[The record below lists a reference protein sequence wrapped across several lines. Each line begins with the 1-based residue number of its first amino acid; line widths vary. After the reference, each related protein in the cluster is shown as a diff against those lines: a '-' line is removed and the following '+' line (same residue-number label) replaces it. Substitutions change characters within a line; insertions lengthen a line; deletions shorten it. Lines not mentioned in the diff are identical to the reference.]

1 MILATQVLYFRERLN
16 LNMKSNWKKNIE
28 GYIWLAILIAFFTG
42 IFSKSEGILS
52 IFNFQTLIG
61 KFGTIGNASNAGIVG
76 EGGFGASDAVF
87 QSVNM
92 LPAIMVVL
100 AILSLAESYGGL
112 MAAQK
117 LLAPVLKILM
127 GVSGKSTSVIITNW
141 QSSDASAVEAV
152 ALYNDNQ
159 ITSRERDILATY
171 CFVAAAT
178 IGIYYSNGSI
188 LFPYLTVEPGV
199 GLGVIMVM
207 KVIAANLMRLYN
219 AIFEKDKP
227 QFIAESTSEPIQIS
241 TEESPKNKNDG
252 FINIFI
258 NGCQRGLKIWAL
270 NILPGTVFGFVIMQI
285 LQVTGF
291 LDILSI
297 IFTPLMKPL
306 ALPGEAI
313 SAWITALLSLPGG
326 YAALLTLHAQ
336 GLLTT
341 RQITIMLPM
350 LFCVATQISYIGRVL
365 SVFEIK
371 EKKYIV
377 VFIISI
383 TVSIFSGIIMNMI
396 I

>member
-1 MILATQVLYFRERLN
+1 MDT
-16 LNMKSNWKKNIE
+16 KSNWKKTVG
-28 GYIWLAILIAFFTG
+28 GYIWLAILIAYFSG

-61 KFGTIGNASNAGIVG
+61 SFGTIGDASRAGIIG

-100 AILSLAESYGGL
+100 AILELADNYGGL
-112 MAAQK
+112 IAAQK

-141 QSSDASAVEAV
+141 QSSDASAVTAAE
-152 ALYNDNQ
+152 LYNDNQ

-178 IGIYYSNGSI
+178 IGVYYSNGSI
-188 LFPYLTVEPGV
+188 LFPYITVDAGV
-199 GLGVIMVM
+199 GLAVIMIM
-207 KVIAANLMRLYN
+207 KIIAANFMRLYN
-219 AIFEKDKP
+219 FIFEKNQPAFVTKSSSEQIQSATQEP
-227 QFIAESTSEPIQIS
+227 QQ
-241 TEESPKNKNDG
+241 NKSNG
-252 FINIFI
+252 FINIFL
-258 NGCQRGLKIWAL
+258 NGCQRGLKMWAL
-270 NILPGTVFGFVIMQI
+270 NILPGTVLGFVIMQV
-285 LQVTGF
+285 LQVSGI
-291 LDILSI
+291 LNILSI

-306 ALPGEAI
+306 QLPGEAI
-313 SAWITALLSLPGG
+313 SAWITAFLSLPGG
-326 YAALLTLHAQ
+326 CAALITLNAQ

-350 LFCVATQISYIGRVL
+350 LFCVAGQIPYIGRIL
-365 SVFEIK
+365 TVFKVK
-371 EKKYIV
+371 EKKYPV
-377 VFIISI
+377 VFCISI
-383 TVSIFSGIIMNMI
+383 IVSILSGIIMNMI